1 MSKIVSRR
9 QVIQRFGAAALSA
22 PLLNQAA
29 RLSQLLGRNS
39 TIRFGYASITWEG
52 RDEQAIADIAAL
64 GFRGIQLR
72 SNVVAK
78 YADRPGL
85 LHDLLQ
91 RRGLELVALS
101 SGNLSIDSRVEEDQ
115 LKLHTR
121 HAEFLRS
128 LGGSYL
134 QIIDQ
139 RPPGRATTEADHVRL
154 GQLLTELG
162 RRTADIGVA
171 VGYHHHMGS
180 IGEHPTAIRAILDS
194 ANPTYVKLALD
205 TAHYRQG
212 GGDPAQAVKDY
223 ADRLLYLHIKD
234 VESPAPHEPSASYQ
248 FVELGRGKVD
258 FKGFFDALRQ
268 VAFNGWA
275 IVELDRVTDPSR
287 TPRQAALANKR
298 YIEEVLKLKV

>member
-9 QVIQRFGAAALSA
+9 QVIQRFGAAALGA

-29 RLSQLLGRNS
+29 RLSELFGENS

-72 SNVVAK
+72 ANVVAK

-101 SGNLSIDSRVEEDQ
+101 SGNLSIDPRVEEEQ

-121 HAEFLRS
+121 HAGFLRS

-139 RPPGRATTEADHVRL
+139 RPQGRAATEADHVRL

-162 RRTADIGVA
+162 KRTADIGVA

-180 IGEHPTAIRAILDS
+180 MGEQPEQIRAILAATD
-194 ANPTYVKLALD
+194 PQYVRLALD
-205 TAHYRQG
+205 TAHYQQG
-212 GGDPAQAVKDY
+212 GGDPAQAVKEH

-234 VESPAPHEPSASYQ
+234 LEAPVPGDSATSYR

-258 FKGFFDALRQ
+258 FKRVFEALRQ
-268 VAFNGWA
+268 AGFTGWA
-275 IVELDRVTDPSR
+275 IVELDRVDASR
-287 TPRQAALANKR
+287 SPKDAALVSKR
-298 YIEEVLKLKV
+298 YIQDVLKLTV